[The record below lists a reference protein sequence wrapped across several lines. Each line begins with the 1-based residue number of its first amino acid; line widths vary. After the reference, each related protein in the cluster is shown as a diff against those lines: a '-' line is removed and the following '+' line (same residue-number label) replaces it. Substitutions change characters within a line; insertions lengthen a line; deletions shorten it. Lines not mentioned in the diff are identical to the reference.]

1 MLAEIKKIE
10 DMIREQVRKESIP
23 LRRSELLP
31 RVKRRPAGPTPV
43 VPQPRHT
50 EPRVPRAAPN
60 PDPPHNARPPRPTNP
75 RPAPTNPATTPV
87 PTPHPRSSPPPLLRP
102 PPPPRSTIS
111 QSSARKIEKLSRT
124 GKGKD
129 PPLTFHTLDFA
140 GQKLYRPMHHCFI
153 TQNAFYIVV
162 FNLEDFVK
170 WLNSKV

>member
-1 MLAEIKKIE
+1 MLADIQKIE

-31 RVKRRPAGPTPV
+31 RVRRRPAGPTPV
-43 VPQPRHT
+43 VPQPRHA
-50 EPRVPRAAPN
+50 EPRVPSSDKRAA

-87 PTPHPRSSPPPLLRP
+87 PTPHPRSSPPLPR

-170 WLNSKV
+170 WLNAKV